1 MTETETLSHGRVARI
16 LERFADLRL
25 LVLGDVMLDEYL
37 NGRVERTSPEA
48 PVPVVKA
55 ERETSSLG
63 GAANV
68 AHLAAV
74 LGAKAELFGVVGADA
89 AGERVRAQCEVA
101 GIDASNVLAVEGR
114 PTTRKVRVLAQHQ
127 HVLRIDWEEHRT
139 ISEELSTEVVER
151 LRACERPDALVISD
165 YAKGFLSPTVLEG
178 AIAAAR
184 EWGVPILVDP
194 KYADLS
200 RYRGATVIKA
210 NQKEFEAAIGY
221 SISDDLEQELTNASS
236 LVLETIDS
244 QVLIVTLG
252 EKGLAVFPRG
262 QQPLF
267 VPTAARDVYDVSGA
281 GDTVTAVM
289 AVALAVGATPFE
301 AAVLANH
308 SAAVEVG
315 KAGVATVS
323 PREILRQLEAFVEKE
338 PS

>member
-1 MTETETLSHGRVARI
+1 MTESETLSHGSVARI
-16 LERFADLRL
+16 LEKFADLRL

-55 ERETSSLG
+55 EGETSSLG

-74 LGAKAELFGVVGADA
+74 LGAKAQLFGVVGDDA
-89 AGERVRAQCEVA
+89 AGERFRTQCEAV

-221 SISDDLEQELTNASS
+221 SISDDLEQELTNASAS
-236 LVLETIDS
+236 VLEAIDS

-252 EKGLAVFPRG
+252 EK
-262 QQPLF
+262 
-267 VPTAARDVYDVSGA
+267 
-281 GDTVTAVM
+281 
-289 AVALAVGATPFE
+289 
-301 AAVLANH
+301 
-308 SAAVEVG
+308 
-315 KAGVATVS
+315 
-323 PREILRQLEAFVEKE
+323 
-338 PS
+338 